1 MYEDLKITKTKDFR
15 ISYSETKIDQTMS
28 VQHYHDSY
36 EVAFFVKADLEIFI
50 KDMKYTI
57 QDGDLLFVN
66 EYDIHRIIYNTT
78 SQYVRYVINFKK
90 EYILPFLKVLNVD
103 DLLEWFA
110 LKSYKKIHLNLKD
123 RVELHSLFDSILK
136 TSNSDPMLTSQTN
149 RAKVISNLLLVLIR
163 INELLNIEKPV
174 QELNSRDKLV
184 KNILEFIDTNYMN
197 NIDLSLLE
205 NKFYTDKFYISHI
218 FKQVTGFSVI
228 EYVQYRRVIE
238 AQKLLKDSNQ
248 DILDIYLDC
257 GFNSVQHFYRVFKK
271 ISKMSPHKYRKLK
284 L

>member
-1 MYEDLKITKTKDFR
+1 MKEKLEITRTEDFR
-15 ISYSETKIDQTMS
+15 ISYSETKIDQTIS

-57 QDGDLLFVN
+57 QDGDLLFIN
-66 EYDIHRIIYNTT
+66 QYDIHRIIYNTT
-78 SQYVRYVINFKK
+78 PQYSRYVINFKK
-90 EYILPFLKVLNVD
+90 KYILPLLKVLNID
-103 DLLEWFA
+103 NLLEWFV

-123 RVELHSLFDSILK
+123 MVELHSLFDSILK
-136 TSNSDPMLTSQTN
+136 ASNSDSVLPSETN
-149 RAKVISNLLLVLIR
+149 RAKIISNLLLVLIR
-163 INELLNIEKPV
+163 INELLNIEKPL
-174 QELNSRDKLV
+174 QELNSHDKLV
-184 KNILEFIDTNYMN
+184 KNIVEFIDANYMN
-197 NIDLSLLE
+197 DIDLSLLG
-205 NKFYTDKFYISHI
+205 NRFYTDKFYISHI

-238 AQKLLKDSNQ
+238 AQKLLKDSNK

-271 ISKMSPHKYRKLK
+271 ISKISPHKYRKLK